1 MLQSSFYFV
10 FLDFCEIY
18 KILHRSHPPSQQ
30 EGDRRR
36 MKRHWDTEEL
46 IEHWTL
52 MPPEH
57 ALLANKTG
65 TTRLGFA
72 VLLKFFQYEARFP
85 THAQE
90 IPSAIVAHLAKQV
103 EVPPDAFAAYDWQS
117 RTSTYHRQQI
127 RAALGFRELSA
138 ADTPALTRWLQDTVL
153 PTERDSGR
161 LAAAV
166 YQRCRELRIEP
177 PTPERV
183 ARLVGSAAHSYEEQ
197 FCQAVAQSL
206 SPEVQ
211 TQLEALLLAPDAAEG
226 TSSEAS
232 QPETARSVLHYL
244 KADPG
249 RASVEGL
256 LEEVVKLERLRA
268 VGVPADLFRQIP
280 HKVVALYRQR
290 LMVEEPFELR
300 RHPQPL
306 RLTLLAAFC
315 VLRSQELT
323 DTLVDVLLQLVHR
336 IGSKAERR
344 VEHEL
349 LEDLKRVSGKHSL
362 LFRLAD
368 ASLARPDGLV
378 REVVYPIAPEAILQ
392 ELVKEWRASG
402 PTYRRHLYRVI
413 RNSYRLHYRR
423 MVPRLLAT
431 LEFRSNN
438 DRHQPLIQ
446 ALALLK
452 QYAGSAL
459 RTYPVEEQVPLEGVV
474 PSQWRDAVR
483 EVGKDGQERI
493 NRVTYEI
500 CVLQTL
506 RERVRCKELWVVGA
520 NRYRNPEEDLP
531 HDFEQQ
537 RDTYYAS
544 LNLPLD
550 ADTFLARLRHDL
562 STALQ
567 SLDHTLPKNPY
578 VKILPK
584 RGGWIALSPLEA
596 QPEPVNLSALKAELG
611 QRWPMTSLL
620 DMLKETDFRV
630 GFTDVFKS
638 VTAWENLDR
647 ATLQQRLLLCLHGV
661 GTGAGLKRMSA
672 GEHGV
677 SYKDLLYVR
686 RRFITK
692 EHLRAA
698 IMQVVNAIL
707 RVRQPHIWGE
717 ATTACASDAKKFGAW
732 DQNLMTEWHVRY
744 GGRGIMIYWH
754 VERKSTCIYSQL
766 KTCSSS
772 EVAAMID
779 GVLRH
784 CTEMTV
790 TKQYVDSH
798 GQSEVAFAF
807 CHLLGFTLLPRLKAI
822 HAQKLYR
829 ADAMDTHPHLER
841 VLTRAVDWGLIR
853 QQYDQMVKYA
863 TALRLGTAET
873 EAILRRFTRSNLQ
886 HPTYKALAELGKVL
900 KTIFLCQYLQ
910 APELRR
916 EIQEGLNVIENW
928 NSANGFI
935 LYGKGG
941 EIATNRREEQE
952 LTMLSLHLLQLCL
965 VYINTLMLQ
974 RILGEP
980 QWDARLTPDDLR
992 GLTPLMYHHV
1002 TPYGIFRLDMN
1013 DRLVIEEAR
1022 AA

>member
-1 MLQSSFYFV
+1 
-10 FLDFCEIY
+10 
-18 KILHRSHPPSQQ
+18 
-30 EGDRRR
+30 
-36 MKRHWDTEEL
+36 MKRQWNAEEL
-46 IEHWTL
+46 VEHWTL
-52 MPPEH
+52 LPSEQ
-57 ALLANKTG
+57 ALLANKAG

-72 VLLKFFQYEARFP
+72 ILLKFFQYEARFP
-85 THAQE
+85 IQAYEVPGSVVAHIAQQVE
-90 IPSAIVAHLAKQV
+90 IPA
-103 EVPPDAFAAYDWQS
+103 EAFAAYDWQG
-117 RTSTYHRQQI
+117 RTIKYHRQRI
-127 RAALGFRELSA
+127 RTLFGFRELTA
-138 ADTPALTRWLQDTVL
+138 ADTDALGQWLHEVIL
-153 PTERDSGR
+153 PSERTPER
-161 LAAAV
+161 LTAAV

-177 PTPERV
+177 PTADRI
-183 ARLVGSAAHSYEEQ
+183 ARLVGSSTRSYEEA
-197 FCQAVAQSL
+197 FCQHLAQHL
-206 SPEVQ
+206 SPAVQ
-211 TQLEALLLAPDAAEG
+211 ERLEALLVPIATAED
-226 TSSEAS
+226 TSTDTSGA
-232 QPETARSVLHYL
+232 ETTRTVLQQL

-249 RASVEGL
+249 RASVEAFL
-256 LEEVVKLERLRA
+256 DEVAKLERLRA
-268 VGVPADLFRQIP
+268 VGVSVELFRDVS
-280 HKVVALYRQR
+280 HKLLLLYYRR

-306 RLTLLAAFC
+306 RLTFLAVFC
-315 VLRSQELT
+315 VVRSQELT
-323 DTLVDVLLQLVHR
+323 DTLVDVLLQLIHR
-336 IGSKAERR
+336 ISSKAERR
-344 VEHEL
+344 VEQEL
-349 LEDLKRVSGKHSL
+349 LDDFKRVGGKQHL

-368 ASLARPDGLV
+368 ASLAQPDGLV
-378 REVVYPIAPEAILQ
+378 REVVYPIASETMLQ
-392 ELVKEWRASG
+392 DLVKEWRASG

-423 MVPRLLAT
+423 MVPQLLST

-438 DRHQPLIQ
+438 DRYQPLIE

-452 QYAGSAL
+452 KYAGSAL
-459 RTYPVEEQVPLEGVV
+459 RTYPLEEPVPLDGIVR
-474 PSQWRDAVR
+474 SQWREAVR
-483 EVGKDGQERI
+483 EVDKHGQDRI

-506 RERVRCKELWVVGA
+506 RERVRCKELWVSGA
-520 NRYRNPEEDLP
+520 NRYRNPEDDLP
-531 HDFEQQ
+531 QDFEQQ
-537 RDTYYAS
+537 RESYYTA
-544 LNLPLD
+544 LRLPLEAD
-550 ADTFLARLRHDL
+550 AFIARIRHELSSALA
-562 STALQ
+562 ALNQ
-567 SLDHTLPKNPY
+567 ALPKNPY
-578 VKILPK
+578 VTLLSK

-596 QPEPVNLSALKAELG
+596 QPEPVNLLALKAELG
-611 QRWPMTSLL
+611 HRWPMTSLL
-620 DMLKETDFRV
+620 DMLKETDLRV

-647 ATLQQRLLLCLHGV
+647 MTLQQRLLLCLHGL

-677 SYKDLLYVR
+677 TYKELLYVR
-686 RRFITK
+686 RRFLTPD
-692 EHLRAA
+692 HLRAA
-698 IMQVVNAIL
+698 IGHVVNATFHA
-707 RVRQPHIWGE
+707 RHSHIWGE

-732 DQNLMTEWHVRY
+732 DQNLLTEWHARY

-754 VERKSTCIYSQL
+754 VERKSTCIHSQL

-772 EVAAMID
+772 EVAAMIE

-829 ADAMDTHPHLER
+829 ADATDEYPNLQH
-841 VLTRAVDWGLIR
+841 VLTRAIDWEVIR

-873 EAILRRFTRSNLQ
+873 EAILRRFTRNNLQ
-886 HPTYKALAELGKVL
+886 HPTYKALAELGKAL

-910 APELRR
+910 SPELRR

-941 EIATNRREEQE
+941 DIATNRREAQE

-980 QWDARLTPDDLR
+980 HWEGRLTPEDRR

-1002 TPYGIFRLDMN
+1002 TPYGLFRLNMAE
-1013 DRLVIEEAR
+1013 RLVIEEAS

>member
-1 MLQSSFYFV
+1 
-10 FLDFCEIY
+10 
-18 KILHRSHPPSQQ
+18 
-30 EGDRRR
+30 
-36 MKRHWDTEEL
+36 MKRHWDPEEL
-46 IEHWTL
+46 LEHWTL
-52 MPPEH
+52 LPSEH

-85 THAQE
+85 TQAQE
-90 IPSAIVAHLAKQV
+90 VPSLVVAHVAKQV
-103 EVPPDAFAAYDWQS
+103 EVPAEAFTAYDWQS
-117 RTSTYHRQQI
+117 RTIKYHRQQI
-127 RAALGFRELSA
+127 RTVFGFRELTA
-138 ADTPALTRWLQDTVL
+138 ADTEALGRWLHEAIL
-153 PTERDSGR
+153 PTERDQER
-161 LAAAV
+161 LTAAV

-177 PTPERV
+177 PTVERV
-183 ARLVGSAAHSYEEQ
+183 ARLIGSATHSYEEL
-197 FCQAVAQSL
+197 FCQRIAQQL
-206 SPEVQ
+206 SPTVRER
-211 TQLEALLLAPDAAEG
+211 LEALVLPIAAAGDTPAEAPG
-226 TSSEAS
+226 L
-232 QPETARSVLHYL
+232 ETTRTVLQHL

-249 RASVEGL
+249 RATVEGFL
-256 LEEVVKLERLRA
+256 DEVAKLERLRA
-268 VGVPADLFRQIP
+268 VGLPADLFRDIP
-280 HKVVALYRQR
+280 HKVLSLYRQR
-290 LMVEEPFELR
+290 LLVEEPFELR

-306 RLTLLAAFC
+306 RLTLLAVFC

-323 DTLVDVLLQLVHR
+323 DTLVDVLLQLIHR
-336 IGSKAERR
+336 ISSKAERR
-344 VEHEL
+344 VEQEL
-349 LEDLKRVSGKHSL
+349 LEDFKRVGGKQHL

-368 ASLARPDGLV
+368 ASLAKPDGRV
-378 REVVYPIAPEAILQ
+378 REVVYPIASEATLHD
-392 ELVKEWRASG
+392 LVKEWRASG

-423 MVPRLLAT
+423 MVPQLLST

-438 DRHQPLIQ
+438 ERHQPLIT

-452 QYAGSAL
+452 KYAGSAL
-459 RTYPVEEQVPLEGVV
+459 RTYPLEEQVPLDGVV
-474 PSQWRDAVR
+474 RSRWREAVH
-483 EVGKDGQERI
+483 EVDKQGQDRI

-506 RERVRCKELWVVGA
+506 RERVRCKELWVSGA
-520 NRYRNPEEDLP
+520 NRYRNPEDDLP
-531 HDFEQQ
+531 PDFEQQ
-537 RDTYYAS
+537 RESYYAA
-544 LNLPLD
+544 LRLPQEAD
-550 ADTFLARLRHDL
+550 AFITRLQGEL
-562 STALQ
+562 STALA
-567 SLDHTLPKNPY
+567 SLNRTLPKNPY
-578 VKILPK
+578 VTLLPK
-584 RGGWIALSPLEA
+584 RNGWIALSPLEA
-596 QPEPVNLSALKAELG
+596 QPEPTNLLALKAELG

-620 DMLKETDFRV
+620 DMLKETDLRV

-647 ATLQQRLLLCLHGV
+647 AMLQQRLLLCLHGL
-661 GTGAGLKRMSA
+661 GTGTGLKRMSA

-677 SYKDLLYVR
+677 SYKELLYVR
-686 RRFITK
+686 RRFLTP

-698 IMQVVNAIL
+698 IGQVVNATFHA
-707 RVRQPHIWGE
+707 RHPHIWGE
-717 ATTACASDAKKFGAW
+717 ATTACASDSKKFGAW
-732 DQNLMTEWHVRY
+732 DQNLLTEWHARY

-754 VERKSTCIYSQL
+754 VERKSTCIHSQL

-772 EVAAMID
+772 EVAAMIE

-807 CHLLGFTLLPRLKAI
+807 CHLLGFSLLPRLKAI

-829 ADAMDTHPHLER
+829 ADATDDYPNLQL
-841 VLTRAVDWGLIR
+841 VLTRAIDWELIR
-853 QQYDQMVKYA
+853 QQYDQMVKYT
-863 TALRLGTAET
+863 TALRVGTAET
-873 EAILRRFTRSNLQ
+873 EAILRRFTRNNLQ
-886 HPTYKALAELGKVL
+886 HPTYKALAELGKAL

-910 APELRR
+910 SPELRR

-941 EIATNRREEQE
+941 EIATNRREDQE

-980 QWDARLTPDDLR
+980 HWERRLTPEDRR

-1002 TPYGIFRLDMN
+1002 TPYGLFRLN
-1013 DRLVIEEAR
+1013 RAERLIIEEAS